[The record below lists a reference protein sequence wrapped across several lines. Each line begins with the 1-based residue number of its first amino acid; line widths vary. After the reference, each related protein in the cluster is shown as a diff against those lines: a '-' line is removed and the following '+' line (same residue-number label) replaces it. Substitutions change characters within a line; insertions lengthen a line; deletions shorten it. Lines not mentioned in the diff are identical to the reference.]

1 MDNFLQSHM
10 NHIFMCTWMEPED
23 EKDAK
28 YNCDTQNGVLGFVTL
43 ANTKEA

>member
-1 MDNFLQSHM
+1 
-10 NHIFMCTWMEPED
+10 MCTWMEPED

-43 ANTKEA
+43 ANTKEAWVCWISFVVLATL